1 MDNLETYRK
10 ELFEKGYCIIRNLL
24 DKKNIEQLSRS
35 IEEIYKK
42 TANEK
47 IVELSMFSETWNFI
61 SNKKLIDFIE
71 GMLNEK
77 VFYMDGSISNY
88 RENIVYKE
96 LNENF
101 NSWHRDTDSAPK
113 IKGEVPYCKYNEFY
127 KVFSVISYFN
137 ESFDEKTSISL
148 IPKSHKKNYRNS
160 INNILRIVHWKTKG
174 KKYLFKLRKLIEKII
189 SQKLELKNGDC
200 LIFCVALFH
209 KPLPKNSRRQAII
222 TRYAPKSKNSE
233 NYINYVLKYGM
244 RNKSKIEVEMSD
256 AHKNFITM
264 LKNNKLLY

>member
-88 RENIVYKE
+88 R
-96 LNENF
+96 
-101 NSWHRDTDSAPK
+101 
-113 IKGEVPYCKYNEFY
+113 
-127 KVFSVISYFN
+127 
-137 ESFDEKTSISL
+137 
-148 IPKSHKKNYRNS
+148 
-160 INNILRIVHWKTKG
+160 
-174 KKYLFKLRKLIEKII
+174 
-189 SQKLELKNGDC
+189 
-200 LIFCVALFH
+200 
-209 KPLPKNSRRQAII
+209 
-222 TRYAPKSKNSE
+222 
-233 NYINYVLKYGM
+233 
-244 RNKSKIEVEMSD
+244 
-256 AHKNFITM
+256 
-264 LKNNKLLY
+264 